1 MKKSIN
7 ISCSERAKQ
16 YPKGTLHA
24 DDGRLFCTTCN
35 ITLDHTR
42 KGTIDRHLE
51 TPSHVNKRKRFD
63 EEAETAKK
71 RQATISGAFKRAT
84 EARDS
89 RNVAHFEL
97 DD

>member
-51 TPSHVNKRKRFD
+51 TPSHVNKRLCGCLMLND
-63 EEAETAKK
+63 ESMM
-71 RQATISGAFKRAT
+71 I
-84 EARDS
+84 
-89 RNVAHFEL
+89 EL
-97 DD
+97 

>member
-1 MKKSIN
+1 MN

-42 KGTIDRHLE
+42 KGTIDRHL
-51 TPSHVNKRKRFD
+51 VFLD
-63 EEAETAKK
+63 
-71 RQATISGAFKRAT
+71 F
-84 EARDS
+84 
-89 RNVAHFEL
+89 FENTQCFSQNFAMFFR
-97 DD
+97 